1 MAFDPLEFRS
11 IIGHFPT
18 GVTVITTA
26 AGEELQGMTANAVA
40 SLSLDPLLVLVCV
53 DRGTHTHRVLDEGG
67 VFAVN
72 ILGEHQEEVSRLFA
86 RRAEPEV
93 GTLRGQR
100 FTLGRTGVPIL
111 EDCLAYL
118 ECRVSSVHEGGDH
131 SIFIGEVIDGR
142 IVRDTAP
149 LLFFRGR
156 YHGLVER
163 SATGP
168 TLEGGGSNPTT

>member
-1 MAFDPLEFRS
+1 MTIDPLEFRS

-53 DRGTHTHRVLDEGG
+53 DKGTHTHRVLERGG

-100 FTLGRTGVPIL
+100 FTLGRTGAPIL

-118 ECRVSSVHEGGDH
+118 ECRVTEVLEGGDH
-131 SIFIGEVIDGR
+131 TIFLGEVIDGR
-142 IVRDTAP
+142 IVGDAAP
-149 LLFFRGR
+149 LIFYRGR
-156 YHGLVER
+156 YHGLNARGNGDGAE
-163 SATGP
+163 
-168 TLEGGGSNPTT
+168 TLEGRG